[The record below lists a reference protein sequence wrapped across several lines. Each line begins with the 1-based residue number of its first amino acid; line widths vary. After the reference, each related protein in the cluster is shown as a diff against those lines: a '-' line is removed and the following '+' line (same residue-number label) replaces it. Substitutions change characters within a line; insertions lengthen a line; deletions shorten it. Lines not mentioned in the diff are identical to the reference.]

1 MSGSWRPT
9 PVSSTMPRSS
19 TTAATADAF
28 IEYAYNDRVSLRGMY
43 EWAQPQFEADPP
55 HSLRRQFVNVNFIYG
70 GQLGQFRPFGTVGGG
85 VYLFDRK
92 QNGHVLD
99 GGFSKADANVGGGLE
114 YPLRTFSVKT
124 ENERADPTA
133 GTPSWSHQWWGG
145 PTAAGASSSV
155 TTRSRRQADSGAFHL
170 VGDNSENMP
179 LRAGLLNRRRKLL
192 GDQLDDECHARLR
205 PGPTPPHIARV
216 DSGRARSTS
225 Y

>member
-1 MSGSWRPT
+1 MFWAVRRVPALCDLPWR
-9 PVSSTMPRSS
+9 VLRAKSRSEKEF
-19 TTAATADAF
+19 AVGGD
-28 IEYAYNDRVSLRGMY
+28 VG
-43 EWAQPQFEADPP
+43 
-55 HSLRRQFVNVNFIYG
+55 FVAPDS
-70 GQLGQFRPFGTVGGG
+70 GQL
-85 VYLFDRK
+85 D
-92 QNGHVLD
+92 
-99 GGFSKADANVGGGLE
+99 DAALE
-114 YPLRTFSVKT
+114 YRLRTFSVKT

-133 GTPSWSHQWWGG
+133 GTPSWSHQWRGG